1 MTTFDRRRFLI
12 GAASLPG
19 TALTACGGGAGE
31 SLQSTV
37 TGAATP
43 ASAPEPLTSSLAAPP
58 PPLPPLPAT
67 AAVSLVL
74 SGPTGGLERSLS
86 GLFTVSC
93 TVPPGS
99 KVKVTPS
106 DGAGGQFWSTA
117 SQPGEYGSVYLTPT
131 SPTATFLYA
140 PASAGAKSI
149 TLTNNGG
156 MKNPTA
162 FTYEAAA
169 ATPGSPTPFRLIRDG
184 VTVGRYA
191 TLQQVKD
198 QGDWRTGDVVRATG
212 GTYVVYNTT
221 DPGNT
226 TLVNNTGGVQV
237 GVLVD
242 TTIEWETPGQPM
254 VLDYSRYWQASM
266 LSGGQPQL
274 LTMGQTCRNL
284 TVRGLH
290 FRGARAPFG
299 ESRQGAA
306 IWTTV
311 STSNGTH
318 PQATLTVEYCKFQRC
333 IDGIHTQETHYGLSS
348 YIRYCVFEDNSD
360 PQGLR
365 HDIYTGRN
373 ALTYVLG
380 CSFRKTP
387 GQGYPQAG
395 MGHAIKSRCRA
406 TTVLACML
414 DVQMFAD
421 GTGGCAQNINTPNG
435 GVVVIAGNVINHY
448 GSLSNNNDGNCLRY
462 GDDQH
467 TKTVDT
473 NPDPALTT
481 HSLLLAQNTLRK
493 FNGRPADGSDKALI
507 SIYPTGVATTLLS
520 GSGTQVPV
528 TVVVRNN
535 IVAADTARAT
545 AFVGLYPANTEVAVS
560 ALANNGEYTGTQI
573 AGLPAVNDAPYEWVG
588 DFMPPAPR
596 TDTLRGGRTRY
607 LPGWLPKTAWQWT
620 EIPGTVWADYIRDDG
635 TGLAPKV
642 TALDPGPSKSYL
654 ATWEYSG
661 PTYSRKNHE
670 VWMFGGGHA
679 GTTINILTRWN
690 LHKEQPDVEV
700 VSAPTPEAA
709 RRSWV
714 FGGKL
719 TTTAYFPVDG
729 KPYSPHAYWNNMY
742 SDAKDEFISFGIAAI
757 ATSSDG
763 SNMSGGTA
771 SFRDIAGHPRAGSWR
786 PAKHYADIPTYSDGS
801 FEYYGPRAMSPD
813 GMTVYYWPEGQGL
826 KKYSFATN
834 THSNV
839 GGVASMP
846 STRLAISGDGKT
858 TLHVA
863 PDSSGGWAV
872 QICDLT
878 TGQRTK
884 VAVGGDTIPTGL
896 QCYGVEWVEPLG
908 AYITLWITGGA
919 YNNESIRTDAN
930 VSTLVVAALRL
941 NTTTSA
947 TATVKRVNGQGPTKC
962 NSLRG
967 MSYDP
972 SYGCL
977 IVAMSPTKPLMA
989 LKVA

>member
-1 MTTFDRRRFLI
+1 MTDLDRRHFLLTV
-12 GAASLPG
+12 ASVPG
-19 TALTACGGGAGE
+19 VALTGCGGGAAQV
-31 SLQSTV
+31 LD
-37 TGAATP
+37 AT
-43 ASAPEPLTSSLAAPP
+43 APP
-58 PPLPPLPAT
+58 PSDSGSVSPPPT
-67 AAVSLVL
+67 IPEPPPPGNAAGQLAL
-74 SGPTGGLERSLS
+74 SGPSGGLERSLS
-86 GLFTVSC
+86 RIFTVSC
-93 TVPPGS
+93 SVPVGR
-99 KVKVTPS
+99 KIRITPS
-106 DGAGGQFWSTA
+106 DGAGGQFWSTV
-117 SQPGEYGSVYLTPT
+117 SQPGDYGSVYLTAAT
-131 SPTATFLYA
+131 PTATFVYA

-149 TLTNNGG
+149 TLTNDGG
-156 MKNPTA
+156 LANPTA
-162 FTYEAAA
+162 HAYEATA
-169 ATPGSPTPFRLIRDG
+169 ATPGSPTPFRLVRGDTTI
-184 VTVGRYA
+184 GRYA

-198 QGDWRTGDVVRATG
+198 QGGWQSGDVVKVTG
-212 GTYVVYNTT
+212 GTYVVFNPT

-226 TLVNNTGGVQV
+226 TLVSNTGGVQT

-254 VLDYSRYWQASM
+254 VLDYSRYWQVGM

-274 LTMGQTCRNL
+274 LTMGQSCRNL

-290 FRGARAPFG
+290 FRGARAPMG
-299 ESRQGAA
+299 ESRMGAA

-311 STSNGTH
+311 STANGTH
-318 PQATLTVEYCKFQRC
+318 PAATLTVEYCKFWQC
-333 IDGIHTQETHYGLSS
+333 IDGIHTQETHYGLSN

-467 TKTVDT
+467 TPTVDT
-473 NPDPALTT
+473 NPDPSLTV

-493 FNGRPADGSDKALI
+493 YNGRPADGSDKALI
-507 SIYPTGVATTLLS
+507 SIFPTGVATTLLS
-520 GSGTQVPV
+520 GAGSQIPV
-528 TVVVRNN
+528 TAVVRNN
-535 IVAADTARAT
+535 LVASDTPRA
-545 AFVGLYPANTEVAVS
+545 AEFVSRYPANTEVPVS
-560 ALANNGEYTGTQI
+560 TLANNGEYTGAQI
-573 AGLPAVNDAPYEWVG
+573 AGAPAINDAPFEWAG
-588 DFMPPAPR
+588 DFTPPIPR
-596 TDTLRGGRTRY
+596 SDSQRGARTRY
-607 LPGWLPKTAWQWT
+607 LPSWLPTTAWQWK

-635 TGLAPKV
+635 KGLAPRV
-642 TALDPGPSKSYL
+642 TELDPGPSKTYL

-679 GTTINILTRWN
+679 GSTINILTRWN
-690 LHKEQPDVEV
+690 LHKERPDVEV

-709 RRSWV
+709 RRAWV
-714 FGGKL
+714 FGDKL
-719 TTTAYFPVDG
+719 LSTAYFPADG
-729 KPYSPHAYWNNMY
+729 KPYSPHSYWNNLY
-742 SDAKDEFISFGIAAI
+742 SDSRDEFISFGIAGI
-757 ATSSDG
+757 ATSGDG
-763 SNMSGGTA
+763 STMSGSTA
-771 SFRDIAGHPRAGSWR
+771 SFRDIAGHPRSGQWR
-786 PAKHYADIPTYSDGS
+786 PAKHYADIPTYQDGS
-801 FEYYGPRAMSPD
+801 FEYTGPRAMSPD
-813 GMTVYYWPEGQGL
+813 GNTVYYWPKNQGM

-834 THSNV
+834 THSHV
-839 GGVASMP
+839 GGTTSTP
-846 STRLAISGDGKT
+846 STRLAVGGDGRT
-858 TLHVA
+858 TLHVE
-863 PDSSGGWAV
+863 PSSDGGWVV
-872 QICDLT
+872 QTCDLA
-878 TGQRTK
+878 TGQRSNIS
-884 VAVGGDTIPTGL
+884 VGGDAIPAGL

-908 AYITLWITGGA
+908 AYVTLWITAGA
-919 YNNESIRTDAN
+919 FNNESIRTDPN
-930 VSTLVVAALRL
+930 ISTVVVATLRL
-941 NTTTSA
+941 TGPA
-947 TATVKRVNGQGPTKC
+947 TATATLKPVKGQAPTKC

-967 MSYDP
+967 MFYDP

-989 LKVA
+989 VKVA